1 MNNTEQKQSQL
12 SSIYTIH
19 SHFEEVYL
27 MMPAILILNTAL
39 DNMLE
44 KDDRKIE
51 LRANKMQFFFLPFVS
66 VSDTAI
72 QALVLIIL
80 QSHHVSKFW

>member
-44 KDDRKIE
+44 EDDRKIE
-51 LRANKMQFFFLPFVS
+51 LRANKMQFFFS
-66 VSDTAI
+66 AI
-72 QALVLIIL
+72 C
-80 QSHHVSKFW
+80 KCF

>member
-51 LRANKMQFFFLPFVS
+51 LRTNKMQFFFLPFVS

-80 QSHHVSKFW
+80 QSHHVSKFC